1 MNGEAIGASVVHFP
15 LKKEGRERA
24 EERWKKNRP
33 SYGENL
39 LCSGVDFPLSNTCQ
53 FFSLNRGEEDGKIIA
68 ANKRTRGGG
77 GGGEGGWEDG
87 RRGGGW
93 GGGGVLI

>member
-1 MNGEAIGASVVHFP
+1 MFIFHSRKRVE
-15 LKKEGRERA
+15 RERK
-24 EERWKKNRP
+24 RDGKKKRP
-33 SYGENL
+33 RYGENL

-77 GGGEGGWEDG
+77 VGGGEGGWEDG
-87 RRGGGW
+87 RGGGGW